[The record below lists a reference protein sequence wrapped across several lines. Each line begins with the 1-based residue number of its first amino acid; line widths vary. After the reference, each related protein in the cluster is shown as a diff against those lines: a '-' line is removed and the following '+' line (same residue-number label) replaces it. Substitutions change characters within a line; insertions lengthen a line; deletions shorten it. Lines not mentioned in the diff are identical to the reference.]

1 VISVRKLAEML
12 DCTAAALETFLAEQL
27 GDPPGSVED
36 LVSPEA
42 AELAALEWGHVA
54 VMKHSTGTLL

>member
-1 VISVRKLAEML
+1 ML